1 MKFLDANGLALF
13 TKRIFSKFVSNI
25 TGADNKIT
33 ITKGDGTTNEINL
46 NEVVKT
52 DVIGEDPP
60 DDDNSNKIPS
70 TRWVQ
75 KFVATMVFKL
85 ISKLAGT
92 EETGVSSSGSF
103 LGVNWLIAQN
113 GYICF
118 GKLFGGLI
126 LQWGYFNSENTLVT
140 IKSNISI
147 SKILYANVCDG
158 VSAEVETGTGYFL
171 GIANTDVNNITF
183 KFKEAPYIFRWFI
196 IGY

>member
-13 TKRIFSKFVSNI
+13 TKKIFSKFVSNI

-60 DDDNSNKIPS
+60 DDDNSNKIAS

-75 KFVATMVFKL
+75 KFVTTMVFKL

-113 GYICF
+113 GYICL

-126 LQWGYFNSENTLVT
+126 LQWGTNYTSNKIDIIKFPISYKNFCRIYINQITSTPDDIKQVNVYNKTLT
-140 IKSNISI
+140 EFYRQQGYASNIS
-147 SKILYANVCDG
+147 VDW
-158 VSAEVETGTGYFL
+158 VS
-171 GIANTDVNNITF
+171 
-183 KFKEAPYIFRWFI
+183 
-196 IGY
+196 IGK

>member
-13 TKRIFSKFVSNI
+13 TKKIFSKFVSNI

-60 DDDNSNKIPS
+60 DDDNSNKIAS

-75 KFVATMVFKL
+75 KFVTTMVFKL

-113 GYICF
+113 GYICL

-126 LQWGYFNSENTLVT
+126 IQWGTNYTSNKIDIIKFPISYKNFCRIYINQITSTPDDIKQVNVYNKTLT
-140 IKSNISI
+140 EFYRQQGYASNIS
-147 SKILYANVCDG
+147 VDW
-158 VSAEVETGTGYFL
+158 VS
-171 GIANTDVNNITF
+171 
-183 KFKEAPYIFRWFI
+183 
-196 IGY
+196 IGK